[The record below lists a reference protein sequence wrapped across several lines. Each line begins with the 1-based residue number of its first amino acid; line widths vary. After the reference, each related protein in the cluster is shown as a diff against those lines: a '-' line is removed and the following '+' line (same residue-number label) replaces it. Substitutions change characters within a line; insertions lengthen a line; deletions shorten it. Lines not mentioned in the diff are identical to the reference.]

1 MSIKQEVNK
10 QITKINRI
18 TNSVYNNTD
27 LKWKEARVKAE
38 RIVIEDL
45 FAGRLKVV
53 GIGEEE

>member
-27 LKWKEARVKAE
+27 LDWKEARVEAE
-38 RIVIEDL
+38 RLVIHTL
-45 FAGRLKVV
+45 FAGRLKV
-53 GIGEEE
+53 IGTTNE